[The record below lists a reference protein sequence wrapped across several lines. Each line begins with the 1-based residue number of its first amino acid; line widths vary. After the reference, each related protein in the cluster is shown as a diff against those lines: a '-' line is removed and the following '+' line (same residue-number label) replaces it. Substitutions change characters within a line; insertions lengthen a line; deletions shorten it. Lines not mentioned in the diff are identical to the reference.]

1 MMAMRDF
8 LWAYFRETGEI
19 GAYLLYK
26 RLQMVR
32 EDEPDAVRLSSP
44 VRAQAEEG
52 ASGGDVSEP

>member
-1 MMAMRDF
+1 MRDF

-32 EDEPDAVRLSSP
+32 EDEPDALRLSSA
-44 VRAQAEEG
+44 VRAQSEEG
-52 ASGGDVSEP
+52 TSGGDASEP